1 MHHLK
6 PFHIRTL
13 ILEGEGSMLDFKKT
27 ITSCAKIAKTLVAFA
42 NNKGG
47 KLLIGIND
55 NGEIRGVRSEY
66 EEKYML
72 NKAAHIYCKPALEL
86 TFEEVYIDDKI
97 ILVVTIPEGD
107 LKPHYALGDDNKWWV
122 YVRVKDQSQLASK
135 IMVNVLKMQSR
146 EEGVLIEYSEKE
158 KEILEY
164 LESHDRISFPDFGK
178 IFGLSRRKAERIMVN
193 LILSG
198 LIRVVRAENQ
208 EYYAAV

>member
-1 MHHLK
+1 
-6 PFHIRTL
+6 
-13 ILEGEGSMLDFKKT
+13 MLDFKKT

-55 NGEIRGVRSEY
+55 NGEIRGVRSED

-146 EEGVLIEYSEKE
+146 EEGILIEYSEKE